1 MLNDFLWN
9 GVPAAQVFQY
19 VVTVM
24 VALMVMQHAVER
36 YWSLQTTTS
45 TWQNLLFALFISYPM
60 ITLMLVVLTNNE
72 MAIRRF
78 MYYRLMSLQVG
89 VHTGAAPLLHHGRAW
104 GSFQLC

>member
-1 MLNDFLWN
+1 
-9 GVPAAQVFQY
+9 VFQY

-45 TWQNLLFALFISYPM
+45 SWQSLLFVVFISYPM

-78 MYYRLMSLQVG
+78 MYYRLMSLQVSTPCG
-89 VHTGAAPLLHHGRAW
+89 RLCMRPAAVLT
-104 GSFQLC
+104 